1 MASIKDWIPW
11 STFSPTYLQILN
23 EQKNI
28 FKCPNEIAKRSE
40 DFLQAN
46 QRKRRSQKIDFNV
59 QIQISKK
66 DSKRIE
72 EECRTSKLLVKIWK
86 EKAEVRKTNNKNK
99 NSQYLLTQMYV
110 MTKM

>member
-1 MASIKDWIPW
+1 
-11 STFSPTYLQILN
+11 
-23 EQKNI
+23 
-28 FKCPNEIAKRSE
+28 
-40 DFLQAN
+40 
-46 QRKRRSQKIDFNV
+46 V
-59 QIQISKK
+59 QIKISKK

-72 EECRTSKLLVKIWK
+72 EECRTSKQLVKIWK